1 MKALVF
7 DVGGT
12 SIKYGRCENGVLT
25 NLNETPTEAELG
37 GAHILQRLI
46 SLIKKEQDFDAIG
59 ISTAGQVNAKT
70 GSIIYANS
78 NIPNYTGMELK
89 KCQQQ
94 YPKLY
99 GNGIKKGAVGAVSC
113 ACHGGK

>member
-25 NLNETPTEAELG
+25 NLNETPTEAERG

-46 SLIKKEQDFDAIG
+46 SLIEKEQDFDAIG

-78 NIPNYTGMELK
+78 NIPNYTGMEI
-89 KCQQQ
+89 
-94 YPKLY
+94 
-99 GNGIKKGAVGAVSC
+99 GRAHV
-113 ACHGGK
+113 